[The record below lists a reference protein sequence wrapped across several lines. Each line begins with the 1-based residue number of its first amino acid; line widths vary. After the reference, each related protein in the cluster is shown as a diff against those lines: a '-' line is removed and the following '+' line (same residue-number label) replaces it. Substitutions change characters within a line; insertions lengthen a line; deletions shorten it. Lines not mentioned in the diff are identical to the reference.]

1 MTKTVSSQDTRINE
15 LGLFK
20 TTSELTSPPPK
31 SVIEFGIRKE
41 TTGKKYKV
49 PALCFST
56 SADWFQPDN
65 IPLLNGRVLVNVRHY
80 CEGTHLGIVQRA
92 SQLMTDYIAHRRFP
106 GLEYLLFRDR
116 ADLFDR
122 VQKRVLEHKKFLENK
137 ELALNDKFKSV
148 SSQCEILIRDVKNGM
163 I

>member
-1 MTKTVSSQDTRINE
+1 MSWGCSRQLPNLRHLRLNLSSNSASEKKPQERSTRSQHFASLLPLIGMSRAMT
-15 LGLFK
+15 
-20 TTSELTSPPPK
+20 
-31 SVIEFGIRKE
+31 
-41 TTGKKYKV
+41 
-49 PALCFST
+49 
-56 SADWFQPDN
+56 FQPDN